1 MAWPLAFFDGTISTT
16 TLESLLHDWG
26 YWVVFGAMLLENA
39 GLPLPGE
46 TVTLLGGYA
55 AGSGH
60 LDVFGVM
67 AAAAGGAILGD
78 NLGYWVGRRA
88 GWGVVLRVGRLLR
101 RSPEQMESL
110 RTSFLRHAGKS
121 VLIGRFVAVLR
132 VLAGPLAGAVQMP
145 YRRFLL
151 FNCLGA
157 VLWSGTMVSLAWLGG
172 RWIPFDRMVG
182 GVVQFGLGALVLV
195 VLLLAIPSVIS
206 RFEERQ
212 LEDGAEETS
221 PLCDIC
227 AICLSPWPAAPG
239 DWRSCSACMAWK
251 RPGSPWCCCYPS
263 AIHCGNGGACGPCHE
278 PAVARRTYRPKWRQ
292 ISQGTTSARPI
303 VSGAP

>member
-1 MAWPLAFFDGTISTT
+1 MAWPLAFFDGTISIT

-132 VLAGPLAGAVQMP
+132 VLAGPLAGAVHMP
-145 YRRFLL
+145 YRRFVL
-151 FNCLGA
+151 FNCFGA
-157 VLWSGTMVSLAWLGG
+157 VLWSSTMVSLAWLGG

-195 VLLLAIPSVIS
+195 VLLLAIPSMIS
-206 RFEERQ
+206 GFEKHQ

-221 PLCDIC
+221 P
-227 AICLSPWPAAPG
+227 
-239 DWRSCSACMAWK
+239 
-251 RPGSPWCCCYPS
+251 
-263 AIHCGNGGACGPCHE
+263 
-278 PAVARRTYRPKWRQ
+278 
-292 ISQGTTSARPI
+292 
-303 VSGAP
+303 